1 MSFGWVPFELAAA
14 DAVTLAAQSWRPTQ
28 PRAVLAVVHGIA
40 EHSGRYWFLAEQA
53 YARGLA
59 VVAVDLRGHGRTP
72 GKRSYVD
79 RFDDYLL
86 DVDALMTQAREIA
99 AGRPVFLMGH
109 SMGGA
114 IALRWLAQRGQ
125 AVAGLIL
132 SSAALKIGDD
142 VPRLLVRLAPLLSN
156 WVPYVRG
163 TRIEPATISRD
174 EAAVAAYL
182 NDPLVSKLAPPA
194 RTGGELLRA
203 MAANRAAAPG
213 LTVPVYLFHGD
224 ADRLTDPAG
233 SREIYELWGG
243 SDRTLRLWPGSRH
256 ETLNDL
262 DREAVVA
269 ELLDWVLAR
278 CGRDYLTSGR
288 TQQATSVR
296 ADECRE

>member
-1 MSFGWVPFELAAA
+1 MSLGWVPFELHTA
-14 DAVTLAAQSWRPTQ
+14 DGVTLAAQSWKPPQ
-28 PRAVLAVVHGIA
+28 PRAVLALVHGLA

-72 GKRSYVD
+72 GKRSYVE

-86 DVDALMTQAREIA
+86 DVDALMTAAHEMA
-99 AGRPVFLMGH
+99 AGCPVFLMGH

-114 IALRWLAQRGQ
+114 IALRWLARRGQ

-132 SSAALKIGDD
+132 SSAALRIGAD
-142 VPRLLVRLAPLLSN
+142 VPQLVLRLTPFLSR
-156 WVPYVRG
+156 WMPYVRG
-163 TRIEPATISRD
+163 KRINPASISRD
-174 EAAVAAYL
+174 EDAVAAYL

-194 RTGGELLRA
+194 RTGAELLRA
-203 MAANRAAAPG
+203 MEANRAAASG

-233 SREIYELWGG
+233 SREIHGLWGG
-243 SDRTLRLWPGSRH
+243 SDRTLRIWPGSRH

-262 DREAVVA
+262 DRDAVVA
-269 ELLDWVLAR
+269 ELLEWVLAR
-278 CGRDYLTSGR
+278 CVRELSSSG
-288 TQQATSVR
+288 
-296 ADECRE
+296 